1 MPRGKST
8 TATSAFQQV
17 QRQARALVA
26 SLRVEIRQKESELKR
41 LKDEVASLERL
52 SGNPVRFAA
61 RSGAA
66 PSSNGRVDWRA
77 VLENLPKQ
85 FSAADVREN
94 RAVKHK
100 RPSEIFAAITRW
112 IDAGM
117 VSKKSRGVYERA

>member
-26 SLRVEIRQKESELKR
+26 SLRVEIRQKESELNR

-52 SGNPVRFAA
+52 SGSPARFAA

-66 PSSNGRVDWRA
+66 ATNGRVDWRA